1 MTDNTDLKR
10 LAQRV
15 IDIEAL
21 DGGEPIGEAWGE
33 FEAAATPAAVLALI
47 AENEALKGP
56 HDWLAEDLI
65 KELVDNAQAIQENAD
80 DGEDDPFVIV
90 LLASASRIRRQ
101 EANIDKLRA
110 ENERLAKTADCWD
123 RLNVQNKA
131 LSDSFRAERDQAE
144 QDYKDVVG
152 TIELRDI
159 EISKLRA
166 EVAGLRTGYEAY
178 EQVNAELKAENERLE
193 RNRDMWKGQVERQ
206 AEELTALRE
215 EVTEWKDTVKF
226 NEGCWSEER
235 GTMIDKLQESRMRI
249 KELDLLFGRY
259 ILAMRAAVIEE
270 EHGLGAE
277 GAMMW
282 IYNSLVGP
290 GELPPENETLAQ
302 AYFDREIVAVDN
314 GMQEVLAFHEG
325 RRAALGQGEQS

>member
-1 MTDNTDLKR
+1 MNYTELKR
-10 LAQRV
+10 LA
-15 IDIEAL
+15 EAL
-21 DGGEPIGEAWGE
+21 IAATDVYMADECNDYLATNW
-33 FEAAATPAAVLALI
+33 AAADDAYQEATLPETVLALI
-47 AENEALKGP
+47 AENE
-56 HDWLAEDLI
+56 
-65 KELVDNAQAIQENAD
+65 Q
-80 DGEDDPFVIV
+80 
-90 LLASASRIRRQ
+90 
-101 EANIDKLRA
+101 
-110 ENERLAKTADCWD
+110 LAKTADCWD

-159 EISKLRA
+159 EIAKLRT

-178 EQVNAELKAENERLE
+178 ERVNAELKAENERIE

-206 AEELTALRE
+206 AEELTALRG

-226 NEGCWSEER
+226 NEKCWSEER

-259 ILAMRAAVIEE
+259 ILAMRSALIEE
-270 EHGLGAE
+270 EHGKGPAA
-277 GAMMW
+277 AMEW
-282 IYNSLVGP
+282 IYNSLAGP
-290 GELPPENETLAQ
+290 GELPPEIETDSQ
-302 AYFDREIVAVDN
+302 AYFDREIVALDS
-314 GMQEVLAFHEG
+314 GMQEVMAFHEG

>member
-1 MTDNTDLKR
+1 MSDYTELQK
-10 LAQRV
+10 
-15 IDIEAL
+15 
-21 DGGEPIGEAWGE
+21 
-33 FEAAATPAAVLALI
+33 AAAYAAQDAIKFADEDEEIRALQQFHEEVDPETVLALI

-206 AEELTALRE
+206 SEMLRLAHEADKQIKAECEGLR
-215 EVTEWKDTVKF
+215 KDA
-226 NEGCWSEER
+226 SLHAQ
-235 GTMIDKLQESRMRI
+235 LQ
-249 KELDLLFGRY
+249 
-259 ILAMRAAVIEE
+259 RAA
-270 EHGLGAE
+270 
-277 GAMMW
+277 
-282 IYNSLVGP
+282 
-290 GELPPENETLAQ
+290 
-302 AYFDREIVAVDN
+302 
-314 GMQEVLAFHEG
+314 EVLPGAWIIEVVVEHHAGWIDVFDDGGNKVVFDGEG
-325 RRAALGQGEQS
+325 HLGEQVSEAIDLVMTLSKESEQ

>member
-110 ENERLAKTADCWD
+110 ENERL
-123 RLNVQNKA
+123 KA
-131 LSDSFRAERDQAE
+131 ESEA
-144 QDYKDVVG
+144 
-152 TIELRDI
+152 LRDDI
-159 EISKLRA
+159 EQNQYDANAWRNGEESVWIEVFNSEGDDPFISA
-166 EVAGLRTGYEAY
+166 ITGQITV
-178 EQVNAELKAENERLE
+178 EQLALIQSEILE
-193 RNRDMWKGQVERQ
+193 
-206 AEELTALRE
+206 
-215 EVTEWKDTVKF
+215 
-226 NEGCWSEER
+226 
-235 GTMIDKLQESRMRI
+235 
-249 KELDLLFGRY
+249 
-259 ILAMRAAVIEE
+259 
-270 EHGLGAE
+270 
-277 GAMMW
+277 
-282 IYNSLVGP
+282 
-290 GELPPENETLAQ
+290 
-302 AYFDREIVAVDN
+302 
-314 GMQEVLAFHEG
+314 
-325 RRAALGQGEQS
+325 